1 MKLKDCLTEA
11 GWAGSP
17 NSNYAGRGN
26 QFSGFGNGNMYRPS
40 GGNIGA
46 DKLTYTL
53 DQDIEAQLISQA
65 IDKLFWE
72 YPELIKDKKIKR
84 MHVQMLLGK
93 ITSGEVDNL
102 IDVDRF
108 IKQLKKTKK
117 IKTV

>member
-1 MKLKDCLTEA
+1 MKLKDCLSE
-11 GWAGSP
+11 GWSGSL
-17 NSNYAGRGN
+17 NENYAGGGAS
-26 QFSGFGNGNMYRPS
+26 FSGFGNMYRPTN
-40 GGNIGA
+40 GNMGS
-46 DKLTYTL
+46 DPTTYTL
-53 DQDIEAQLISQA
+53 DKDIESQLISQA

-72 YPELIKDKKIKR
+72 YPNLIQDKKLKI

-93 ITSGEVDNL
+93 ITSGEVADQ

>member
-1 MKLKDCLTEA
+1 MKLKDCLTEE
-11 GWAGSP
+11 GWAGAP
-17 NSNYAGRGN
+17 NSNYAGAGRS
-26 QFSGFGNGNMYRPS
+26 FSSFGNAYRPS
-40 GGNIGA
+40 GGNIGW
-46 DKLTYTL
+46 DKMTATL
-53 DQDIEAQLISQA
+53 DPDIESQLISQA

-72 YPELIKDKKIKR
+72 YPNLIKDKKIKR

-93 ITSGEVDNL
+93 ITSGQVDNQ

>member
-1 MKLKDCLTEA
+1 MKLRDCLSE

-17 NSNYAGRGN
+17 NTNYVGGGASFSALGN
-26 QFSGFGNGNMYRPS
+26 RNMYRPTA
-40 GGNIGA
+40 GNIGA
-46 DKLTYTL
+46 DKMTYTL
-53 DQDIEAQLISQA
+53 DKDIEAQLINQA
-65 IDKLFWE
+65 IDRLFWE
-72 YPELIKDKKIKR
+72 YPSLIQNKKIKR

-108 IKQLKKTKK
+108 IKQLRKTKK

>member
-17 NSNYAGRGN
+17 NTNYAGQGT
-26 QFSGFGNGNMYRPS
+26 QFSGFGSGNQYRPS
-40 GGNIGA
+40 GANIGG

-53 DQDIEAQLISQA
+53 DQDIEAQLINQA

-72 YPELIKDKKIKR
+72 YPNLIKDKKIKR

-93 ITSGEVDNL
+93 ITSGEVADM

-108 IKQLKKTKK
+108 IKQLKKQKK

>member
-1 MKLKDCLTEA
+1 MKLKDCLTEE
-11 GWAGSP
+11 GWAGAP
-17 NSNYAGRGN
+17 NSNYAGAGRS
-26 QFSGFGNGNMYRPS
+26 FSSFGNAYRPS
-40 GGNIGA
+40 GGNIGP
-46 DKLTYTL
+46 
-53 DQDIEAQLISQA
+53 DIESQLISQA

-72 YPELIKDKKIKR
+72 YPNLIKDKKIKR

-93 ITSGEVDNL
+93 ITSGQVDNQ

>member
-1 MKLKDCLTEA
+1 MEA
-11 GWAGSP
+11 GWAGPP
-17 NSNYAGRGN
+17 NTNYAGAGRV
-26 QFSGFGNGNMYRPS
+26 FSSFGNAYRPS

-46 DKLTYTL
+46 DPTTYTL
-53 DQDIEAQLISQA
+53 DSDIEAQLINQA
-65 IDKLFWE
+65 IDRLFWE
-72 YPELIKDKKIKR
+72 YPELIQNKKIKR
-84 MHVQMLLGK
+84 VHVQMLLGK